1 MQGGV
6 LRLLLLLGAARRS
19 AAADGYGSF
28 VRNTIPDTA
37 TRVVGIDAQS
47 GQPAPAPAPQ
57 RRGSKDDQKRQE
69 KEAQHA
75 KFKSGELPLCTVS
88 DLECGTC
95 YSASAHTWDV
105 SLVEKRALKDVD
117 PALIIKTI
125 SSETPLH
132 IVADPASASKLRLL
146 QEPGAWRQAF
156 NELNPTLP
164 GVASGELD
172 WQFGDTATRWG
183 NMAGSQ
189 PHTDGHND
197 NCQPLFHYQV
207 AGKKRFFFHTH
218 HNTTATRDFKH
229 LVGAG
234 FISDSVYVVDI
245 TAGDLLVFVN
255 WLMPHGIEYVEQG
268 SESYS
273 GRLDLKGNFDALRDV
288 WKTDAFHKER
298 CGDVGCTI
306 HPRITRCFTP

>member
-1 MQGGV
+1 MMQGGV
-6 LRLLLLLGAARRS
+6 LRLLLLLGAARIS

-37 TRVVGIDAQS
+37 TRVVGIDAQT

-75 KFKSGELPLCTVS
+75 KFKSGELPLYTVS

-105 SLVEKRALKDVD
+105 SLVDEEKRFQVEKRALKDVD

-146 QEPGAWRQAF
+146 QE
-156 NELNPTLP
+156 LP
-164 GVASGELD
+164 
-172 WQFGDTATRWG
+172 
-183 NMAGSQ
+183 
-189 PHTDGHND
+189 
-197 NCQPLFHYQV
+197 
-207 AGKKRFFFHTH
+207 
-218 HNTTATRDFKH
+218 
-229 LVGAG
+229 
-234 FISDSVYVVDI
+234 
-245 TAGDLLVFVN
+245 LL
-255 WLMPHGIEYVEQG
+255 
-268 SESYS
+268 
-273 GRLDLKGNFDALRDV
+273 
-288 WKTDAFHKER
+288 
-298 CGDVGCTI
+298 I
-306 HPRITRCFTP
+306 HP